1 MVGPMNPSSSSL
13 PHPLRLVLQYAR
25 LRSTVGLEPWIRQS
39 LAGLLPFLR
48 IDEARVRLEYDP
60 EASPAYRAT
69 AHLVVPGPDVRAE
82 AVDHTP
88 RTAFLKVLTELRSRA
103 TDRAARRQPARPSPR
118 MVRAGA
124 SRW

>member
-1 MVGPMNPSSSSL
+1 MNLPSPIL
-13 PHPLRLVLQYAR
+13 PPPLRLVLQYAR

-39 LAGLLPFLR
+39 LATLLPFLR
-48 IDEARVRLEYDP
+48 IDEARVRLEYQP

-88 RTAFLKVLTELRSRA
+88 RTAFLKVLAELRARA
-103 TDRAARRQPARPSPR
+103 VERAARRLRAHPAPR
-118 MVRAGA
+118 LVRAGGV
-124 SRW
+124 RW